1 MNAFQQHAQAPPTE
15 AEYIARQDDI
25 VQTEERRLLEIEL
38 ALWRAWV
45 SPGPPPGEQPDGTF
59 VVPSIGKP
67 AAGGSQPPTAVS
79 ADFQTADI
87 GNHGSTNG
95 SNGHAAVAA
104 VPAERPKS
112 KLEDALKTVV
122 AACHAT
128 REYAKQIGYEMPVF
142 NGDEIVRM
150 VNTLMIQNGGAK

>member
-1 MNAFQQHAQAPPTE
+1 M
-15 AEYIARQDDI
+15 
-25 VQTEERRLLEIEL
+25 

-45 SPGPPPGEQPDGTF
+45 SPDPTPGEQPDGTF
-59 VVPSIGKP
+59 IVPSNEKP